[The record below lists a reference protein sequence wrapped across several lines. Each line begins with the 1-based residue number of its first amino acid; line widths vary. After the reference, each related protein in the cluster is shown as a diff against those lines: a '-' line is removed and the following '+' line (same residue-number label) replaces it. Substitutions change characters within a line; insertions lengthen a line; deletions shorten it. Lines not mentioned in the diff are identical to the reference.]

1 MSEGNQICCDIE
13 SGICKLPLQN
23 VPDLNISA
31 VDQSPKVKIT
41 YFTDPICSSCWG
53 IEPQLRKLK
62 LEYGNYFQIEYR
74 MGGLLQ
80 SWATYAGSD
89 VRKPEDV
96 AIHWEKAGQ
105 YYDMPID
112 GNVWIE
118 DPMESSYIPCI
129 AVKAAQLQDEQKA
142 QHFLRRI
149 KEMVFLEKKNISKID
164 HLKSAAVSC
173 GLDGDALIEAMDGI
187 AKIKFEE
194 DLQYA
199 KLFSIKG
206 FPSIVFTDA
215 NNDHYLLYGYKPY
228 EEFEQAILK
237 WNPNARRTPMNTQYS
252 NLFSV
257 YPSLTTKE
265 FSVLAHKNK
274 AEAETFLNELYELG
288 KLNRYSSRNGYLWT
302 SNDTS
307 I

>member
-1 MSEGNQICCDIE
+1 MSEGNQIFCDIE
-13 SGICKLPLQN
+13 SGICNLPEQN
-23 VPDLNISA
+23 QQDLDLSA
-31 VDQSPKVKIT
+31 VDQPPKVKIT

-62 LEYGNYFQIEYR
+62 LEYGHYFQLEYR

-80 SWATYAGSD
+80 SWATYAGTD

-96 AIHWEKAGQ
+96 AIHWDKAGQ

-112 GNVWIE
+112 GNLWIE

-129 AVKAAQLQDEQKA
+129 AFKAAQLQSEQKS

-149 KEMVFLEKKNISKID
+149 KEMVFLEKRNISKMD
-164 HLKSAAVSC
+164 HLKSAALDC
-173 GLDGDALIEAMDGI
+173 GLNVAALTEAMDGI
-187 AKIKFEE
+187 AKNKFEE

-199 KLFSIKG
+199 KQFGIKG
-206 FPSIVFTDA
+206 FPSIVFTDG
-215 NNDHYLLYGYKPY
+215 NKDHYLLYGYKPY

-237 WNPNARRTPMNTQYS
+237 WNPSAKRTLMNTHYS

-265 FSVLAHKNK
+265 FSVLTHKNK
-274 AEAETFLNELYELG
+274 PEAETFLNELYELG
-288 KLNRYSSRNGYLWT
+288 KLNRYTSRNGYLWT
-302 SNDTS
+302 LK
-307 I
+307 